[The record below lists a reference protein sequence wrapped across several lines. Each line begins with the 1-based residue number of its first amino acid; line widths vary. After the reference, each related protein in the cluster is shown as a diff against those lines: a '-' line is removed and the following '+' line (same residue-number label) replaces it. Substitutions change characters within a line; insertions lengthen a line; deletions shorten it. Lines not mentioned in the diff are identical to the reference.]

1 MITLQMELKKIKRKK
16 IGLTVCALMGIQ
28 FAWLLWSTNNPDDR
42 ELLQGWLG
50 HLQSQPLICA
60 IMMPTVMSVLASR
73 LADIEHKGNT
83 CKQLKTLRTAGTLY
97 HAKVLCGFLFI
108 FSMTAANFAFLL
120 FLGYGYG
127 YAGNPNPKAYLL
139 SFLLQ
144 IACCLSLYLL
154 QLDLSILFFNQ
165 MIPMVVGLCGSM
177 LGVILMYL
185 RTYSFLPWG
194 GFLSSAL
201 VMMDWNPDTR
211 VVTYYY
217 REYSPVELFAVAMIF
232 VWIVIFYIAGR
243 ILFTRKES

>member
-16 IGLTVCALMGIQ
+16 IGLTVCALIGIQ
-28 FAWLLWSTNNPDDR
+28 FAWLLWSTNNPDER

>member
-1 MITLQMELKKIKRKK
+1 MITLQMEFKKIRRKK
-16 IGLTVCALMGIQ
+16 IGLTMCAMLGIQ
-28 FAWLLWSTNNPDDR
+28 FAWLLWSTNNPDER

-60 IMMPTVMSVLASR
+60 IMMPTIMSVLASR

-83 CKQLKTLRTAGTLY
+83 YKQLKTLKTAGTLY
-97 HAKVLCGFLFI
+97 RAKVLCGFFFLFL
-108 FSMTAANFAFLL
+108 MTAANFLFLL
-120 FLGYGYG
+120 LLGYKYG
-127 YAGNPNPKAYLL
+127 YVGNPDPKAYL
-139 SFLLQ
+139 SAFVLQ

-154 QLDLSILFFNQ
+154 QLDLSMLFFNQ
-165 MIPMVVGLCGSM
+165 MIPLVVGLCGSM

-185 RTYSFLPWG
+185 KTYSFLPWG

-211 VVTYYY
+211 VITYYY
-217 REYSPVELFAVAMIF
+217 RDFSPVELFAVAMIF
-232 VWIVIFYIAGR
+232 VWIVIFYAAGK

>member
-60 IMMPTVMSVLASR
+60 IMMPTVMLVLASR